1 MKVLDTWIDDK
12 STPYRDILRTLGLG
26 TPEALHHLFLT
37 VQDNLRRV
45 EADGFDIEAMYE
57 GEAPANEL
65 PLGVLIL
72 GDEDVAA
79 FDVGYNVLIAVREE
93 KNLTTVY
100 NVRSLFLD
108 LLDEMRLRFAA
119 AVAPTGNTTFGKA
132 QAGCITSLA
141 ALLGIGYTVAPGPVW
156 EDTVTV
162 RVTNRLG
169 TTVVLE
175 VQPLSAIIQAL
186 LKGSRATVVTPE
198 IVFAVLQAKGSNSNE
213 KVQA

>member
-1 MKVLDTWIDDK
+1 MKVLDTWIEDK

-37 VQDNLRRV
+37 VNDNLKRA
-45 EADGFDIEAMYE
+45 EAGGFDVEAMYE

-79 FDVGYNVLIAVREE
+79 FDVGYNVLLAVREE

-119 AVAPTGNTTFGKA
+119 VVAPTGTTTFGKA
-132 QAGCITSLA
+132 QAGCISSLA
-141 ALLGIGYTVAPGPVW
+141 ALLGLGYTVAPGPVW

-169 TTVVLE
+169 ATVVLE
-175 VQPLSAIIQAL
+175 VQPLSAMIQTL
-186 LKGSRATVVTPE
+186 LNGSREKVINPE
-198 IVFAVLQAKGSNSNE
+198 IVFAVLQAMGSNSSE

>member
-12 STPYRDILRTLGLG
+12 STPYQDILRTLGLG
-26 TPEALHHLFLT
+26 TPEALYHLFLT
-37 VQDNLRRV
+37 VNDNLKHA
-45 EADGFDIEAMYE
+45 EMGFDVEAMYE

-65 PLGVLIL
+65 PLGVLIV
-72 GDEDVAA
+72 GDEDIAA
-79 FDVGYNVLIAVREE
+79 FDVGYNVLLAVREE

-119 AVAPTGNTTFGKA
+119 VVAPTGTTTFGKA
-132 QAGCITSLA
+132 QAGCISSLA
-141 ALLGIGYTVAPGPVW
+141 ALLGLGYTVAPGPVW
-156 EDTVTV
+156 EDNVTV

-169 TTVVLE
+169 ATVVLE
-175 VQPLSAIIQAL
+175 VQPLSAMIQTL
-186 LKGSRATVVTPE
+186 LNGSREKVINPE
-198 IVFAVLQAKGSNSNE
+198 IVFAVLQAMGSNSNE

>member
-26 TPEALHHLFLT
+26 TTEALYHLFLT
-37 VQDNLRRV
+37 VNDNLKR
-45 EADGFDIEAMYE
+45 AGMGFDVEAMYE

-65 PLGVLIL
+65 PLGVLIV

-79 FDVGYNVLIAVREE
+79 FDVGYNVLLAVREE
-93 KNLTTVY
+93 KSLTTVY

-119 AVAPTGNTTFGKA
+119 VVAPTGTTTFGKA
-132 QAGCITSLA
+132 QAGCISSLA
-141 ALLGIGYTVAPGPVW
+141 ALLGLGYTVAPGPVW
-156 EDTVTV
+156 EDNVTV

-169 TTVVLE
+169 ATVVIE
-175 VQPLSAIIQAL
+175 VQPLSAMIQTL
-186 LKGSRATVVTPE
+186 LNGSREKVISPE
-198 IVFAVLQAKGSNSNE
+198 IVFGILQAMGSNSTE